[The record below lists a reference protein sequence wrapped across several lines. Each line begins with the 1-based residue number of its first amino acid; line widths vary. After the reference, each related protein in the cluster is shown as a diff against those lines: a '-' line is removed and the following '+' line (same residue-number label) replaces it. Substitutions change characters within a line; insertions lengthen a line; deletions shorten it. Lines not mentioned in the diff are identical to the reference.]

1 MIYDIDGN
9 AYHYAFG
16 IGGNSLEQ
24 AYDIAGNPLLEQPGV
39 KQLKVMSYN
48 VGSWTAFGAKA
59 TVDNQETWYTL
70 QDAILATEDADL
82 LGIQEYYS
90 QIGNYSVPNMIE
102 QYCGYLFD
110 VDWVST
116 KAGRAIASKY
126 VMSNT
131 NEINFRNQNGEIRS
145 YLIGDVDI
153 DDLTIKFITAHLA
166 LDNPTIALQI
176 QELVE
181 AVNQFDYW
189 ILTGDFN
196 INFTDAQSEGYNV
209 LVKPFLDAG
218 HHVANGSTFGF
229 IPTFSTKKPGD
240 DSDWRYL
247 DNIMCSANINITDV
261 YTNMQKI
268 TEHAGYAIDHLPL
281 IAEVEVNI

>member
-196 INFTDAQSEGYNV
+196 INFTD
-209 LVKPFLDAG
+209 F
-218 HHVANGSTFGF
+218 
-229 IPTFSTKKPGD
+229 
-240 DSDWRYL
+240 DSC
-247 DNIMCSANINITDV
+247 N
-261 YTNMQKI
+261 
-268 TEHAGYAIDHLPL
+268 
-281 IAEVEVNI
+281 